1 MRTLTVIPARAKVS
15 NGADAK
21 VVQAKAEPEQNG
33 ILRTLLVVRSTR
45 FEAPGSTAWTLCVWR
60 VAVHSDGSSQIE
72 ETIVMHSI

>member
-1 MRTLTVIPARAKVS
+1 MRTPTVIPARAKVS